1 MKKSATA
8 LLLIMVLCFMGAVGI
23 RTGMKVLYPKRYAE
37 IVECYSETYGVPEE
51 LIYAV
56 IRTESSF
63 RPDATSEVGA
73 MGLMQIMPD
82 TLDWLCYKSG
92 TQAEPADLQ
101 DEDTAIRYGTYF
113 LKLLQEQFGDTHT
126 VLAAYHAGMGRVQG
140 WLQNPAYSSDGR
152 TLQEI
157 PFRDTAHYVEKVE
170 RAMQTYKNLYAENT
184 K

>member
-1 MKKSATA
+1 MKKTATA
-8 LLLIMVLCFMGAVGI
+8 LLLIMVLCFMGAVGV
-23 RTGMKVLYPKRYAE
+23 RTGMKVLYPKRYAD
-37 IVECYSETYGVPEE
+37 IVQRYSAEYDVPEN

-63 RPDATSEVGA
+63 VPNATSEVGA

-82 TLDWLCYKSG
+82 TLDWLCYRSG
-92 TQAEPADLQ
+92 TSAEPADLQ

-140 WLQNPAYSSDGR
+140 WLQDPAYSEDGR
-152 TLQEI
+152 TLHTI

-170 RAMQTYKNLYAENT
+170 RAMQTYKNLYTDDT